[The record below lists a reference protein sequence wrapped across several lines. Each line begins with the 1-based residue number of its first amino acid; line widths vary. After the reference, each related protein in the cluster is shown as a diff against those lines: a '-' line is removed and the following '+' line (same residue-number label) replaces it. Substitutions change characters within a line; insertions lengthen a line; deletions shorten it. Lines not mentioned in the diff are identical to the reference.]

1 MKILDILNNLE
12 KTLVVGWDSYNAPT
26 PTPETY
32 AEARKYIEKYGEEIL
47 TILPISDGG
56 LCLMFVD
63 KEIELYNDG
72 EVCVDEFDGEIYVLE
87 DNFITGEKVNLKKF

>member
-12 KTLVVGWDSYNAPT
+12 ESLVIGWDSYNAPI

-32 AEARKYIEKYGEEIL
+32 AEARKYIEKYGEDIL
-47 TILPISDGG
+47 DVKPHIDGG
-56 LCLMFVD
+56 LYLRFSD
-63 KEIELYNDG
+63 KEIDIFNDG
-72 EVCVDEFDGEIYVLE
+72 EVWFDEYNGGYYVLE